1 MESRKILAWLCL
13 YLIITCSLSTIFAIM
28 AFIYIVFPSELLDRL
43 LSLYFIGAPFV
54 LFGLGIAR
62 SIPLSEYAYT
72 KDADTNPAT
81 EKESLRY
88 EKKKRKTMKF
98 SLLLWTAGVTTI
110 IGINPWYMFFFYF
123 GPPLG
128 MPLALSIMVFSLA
141 LLITIYKKQLRQYIK
156 FNTN

>member
-1 MESRKILAWLCL
+1 
-13 YLIITCSLSTIFAIM
+13 M
-28 AFIYIVFPSELLDRL
+28 AFIYIVFPSELLDRM

-62 SIPLSEYAYT
+62 SLPLSEYAYT
-72 KDADTNPAT
+72 KNADTNSAK

-88 EKKKRKTMKF
+88 EKKKKKKMKF

-123 GPPLG
+123 APSLG
-128 MPLALSIMVFSLA
+128 LPLALSIMVVSLV
-141 LLITIYKKQLRQYIK
+141 LLITIYKKQLHQYVK
-156 FNTN
+156 FNTT